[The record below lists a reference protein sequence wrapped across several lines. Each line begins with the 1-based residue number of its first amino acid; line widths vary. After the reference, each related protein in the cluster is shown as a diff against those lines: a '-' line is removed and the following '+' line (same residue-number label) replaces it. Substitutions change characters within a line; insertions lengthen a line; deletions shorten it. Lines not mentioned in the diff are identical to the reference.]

1 MFDNVKREFIKEN
14 GISNGDTTK
23 RSDIFKDYQ
32 LSVSKDKRLSGT
44 WTLEQYEG
52 QYRAAMYAAVKS
64 ANPNWKP
71 GQKFD
76 TSILDKRQNWYV
88 PRNLSRN
95 LIE

>member
-1 MFDNVKREFIKEN
+1 M
-14 GISNGDTTK
+14 TQ
-23 RSDIFKDYQ
+23 RSVPIFSKIIQ

-71 GQKFD
+71 GQAFD
-76 TSILDKRQNWYV
+76 ASILDNAQENCV
-88 PRNLSRN
+88 LTHLLP
-95 LIE
+95 LIF